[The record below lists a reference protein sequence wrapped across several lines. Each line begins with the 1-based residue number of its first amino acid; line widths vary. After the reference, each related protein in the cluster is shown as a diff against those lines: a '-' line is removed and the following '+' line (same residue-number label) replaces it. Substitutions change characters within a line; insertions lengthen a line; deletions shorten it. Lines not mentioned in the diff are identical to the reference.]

1 MPDRIDRRING
12 NGMLFTVVLIIFA
25 IATAAGIYVWRIS
38 RAPAVPLQDQTR
50 SSAVSPRS
58 DDPLSVTAFVPL
70 NGKLSPGPLTVKRQ
84 PDTQAQAREMLTTV
98 LADQRMRSAPV
109 LNEMK
114 LRAFFLDQAG
124 TAYVDLAPAA
134 PGGIRASARDEMLA
148 VYAVVNMLTQNLEE
162 VRRVRF
168 LIDGRESQT
177 LAGHIDLY

>member
-58 DDPLSVTAFVPL
+58 DDPLSVTAFVP
-70 NGKLSPGPLTVKRQ
+70 
-84 PDTQAQAREMLTTV
+84 
-98 LADQRMRSAPV
+98 
-109 LNEMK
+109 
-114 LRAFFLDQAG
+114 DQAG

-168 LIDGRESQT
+168 LIDGREDRKSVV
-177 LAGHIDLY
+177 